1 MTVCRNPYILFPLLE
16 LKCLEITPSHA
27 KETRKKKEREKA
39 QRAVPQPGAIERQP
53 WEHQQ
58 VNPGRA
64 IKQTKSANRRQ

>member
-53 WEHQQ
+53 GS
-58 VNPGRA
+58 PGSINRSTRA
-64 IKQTKSANRRQ
+64 EP